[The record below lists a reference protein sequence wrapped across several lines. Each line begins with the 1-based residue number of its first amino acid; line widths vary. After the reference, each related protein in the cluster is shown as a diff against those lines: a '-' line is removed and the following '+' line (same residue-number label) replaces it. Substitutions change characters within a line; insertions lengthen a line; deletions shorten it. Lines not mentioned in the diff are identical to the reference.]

1 MRVCV
6 YSIPAAGGSLDWWIG
21 GIGSA
26 PIGPFADKIGAELH
40 LDRMREAEADFR
52 DTIRDYASAHG
63 RI

>member
-1 MRVCV
+1 VTARV
-6 YSIPAAGGSLDWWIG
+6 YSIPSAGTPESWWIG

-40 LDRMREAEADFR
+40 LDRMREDAADLR
-52 DTIRDYASAHG
+52 ETLRDYASDHG